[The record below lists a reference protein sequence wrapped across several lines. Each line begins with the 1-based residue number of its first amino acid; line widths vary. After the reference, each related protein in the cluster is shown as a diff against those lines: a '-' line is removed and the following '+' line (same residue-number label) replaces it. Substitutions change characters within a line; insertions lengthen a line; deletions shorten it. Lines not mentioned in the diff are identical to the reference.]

1 MFLMGCHHDVIPVPN
16 PAQPPLRFFCCTKT
30 NKKLPKLSKY
40 EHKDKVEVKD
50 DNVEEGEYDT
60 PHGLIMAYAH
70 YTTFYYDSL
79 HCSASASA
87 TLVTLTIKT
96 SPVVTLMKRNYSR
109 VSKC

>member
-1 MFLMGCHHDVIPVPN
+1 MECHHDVIPVPS
-16 PAQPPLRFFCCTKT
+16 PAQPPLMFFLVPKT
-30 NKKLPKLSKY
+30 NKKLQNLSKY
-40 EHKDKVEVKD
+40 EHKDKYEYKD
-50 DNVEEGEYDT
+50 DNVEKGQYDT